1 MKSGKDF
8 LQANNAQVVVDEGE
22 QVIASAAVTNQAPE
36 AQHLPAMLAA
46 VEANLGAPIGA
57 HQDASTGLR
66 GQLWQA
72 PRGSGS
78 AILLRPNAPSPRCE
92 QTAGRSS

>member
-46 VEANLGAPIGA
+46 VEANLGARTGA
-57 HQDASTGLR
+57 HQDANTGLR

-78 AILLRPNAPSPRCE
+78 AILLRPNAPR
-92 QTAGRSS
+92 RSSSSSTGA